1 MSWRPEGV
9 SRVLSLTKALVKLHA
24 RGSAARL
31 FVRLPVRLPVGLP
44 VGPLLGTFIERIDQ
58 VLVG

>member
-31 FVRLPVRLPVGLP
+31 FVRLPVGLP